1 MIYKDECAKS
11 FDNPMSEG
19 GINVSLKDFVG
30 FSEMY
35 SKINFKQKGHPIYL
49 NIKKIPRKDKEL
61 TKVTKVAIGK
71 PGGIDAD
78 TDNYD
83 TEVKVFCYACNM
95 KLDESHEKI
104 KPLVDSILLA

>member
-71 PGGIDAD
+71 PERDAP
-78 TDNYD
+78 
-83 TEVKVFCYACNM
+83 
-95 KLDESHEKI
+95 SHEMRPHDPFPAT
-104 KPLVDSILLA
+104 PLRMVCLISSSHLTSVNKTPLS